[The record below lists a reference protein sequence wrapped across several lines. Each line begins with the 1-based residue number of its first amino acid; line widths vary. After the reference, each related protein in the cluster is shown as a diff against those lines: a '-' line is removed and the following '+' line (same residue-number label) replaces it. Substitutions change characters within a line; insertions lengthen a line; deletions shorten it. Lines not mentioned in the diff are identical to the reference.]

1 MWFSLSSCT
10 RFPNIVGYN
19 KKKEKKYD
27 KRELRIKKRD
37 RNKRKNKREITK
49 RGREWIINIYHTL
62 PWSFKTINLM
72 PQPNSGSKCSF
83 IECNTWN
90 SNADKRIQKFKKIFL
105 LICQFRNEREAGE
118 KTAPW
123 NVIVLGLLLRK
134 SIINEGPDYMSSAV
148 LARLMPSWLALP
160 RCDFLKSH
168 STDFL
173 REESTAIFIL
183 FKLSGFW
190 IQVTWVREKFLK
202 PNVLCI
208 LIGQACDQALSEKRP
223 MASTV
228 G

>member
-1 MWFSLSSCT
+1 MKVFKVLLSHCG
-10 RFPNIVGYN
+10 FPCHLVQDFQILLATI

-27 KRELRIKKRD
+27 KRELRMKKRD

-123 NVIVLGLLLRK
+123 NAIVLGLLLRK
-134 SIINEGPDYMSSAV
+134 SIINEGPDYMSLAV
-148 LARLMPSWLALP
+148 LARFAKLASIAKTWFSQITLHWLSPWGKHGHLYTFQTQW
-160 RCDFLKSH
+160 FLNPGYVSE
-168 STDFL
+168 
-173 REESTAIFIL
+173 REV
-183 FKLSGFW
+183 FK
-190 IQVTWVREKFLK
+190 T
-202 PNVLCI
+202 
-208 LIGQACDQALSEKRP
+208 
-223 MASTV
+223 
-228 G
+228 